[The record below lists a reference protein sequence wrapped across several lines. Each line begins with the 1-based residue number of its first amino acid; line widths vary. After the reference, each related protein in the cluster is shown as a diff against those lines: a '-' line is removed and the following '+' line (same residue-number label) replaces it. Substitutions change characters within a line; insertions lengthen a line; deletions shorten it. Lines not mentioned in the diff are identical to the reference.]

1 MHTPR
6 SITHI
11 YTFPIVECVKIFGA
25 TTFIRFGNIALVM
38 DESDG
43 MALIFIYIDTN
54 AWIGFPSCIDPESI
68 DLCYAITIDIAAN
81 GVCSNAP
88 FPNARN
94 PLDIAYHI
102 YKYIYSKHRYSYSVY
117 M

>member
-1 MHTPR
+1 
-6 SITHI
+6 
-11 YTFPIVECVKIFGA
+11 
-25 TTFIRFGNIALVM
+25 M

-43 MALIFIYIDTN
+43 MALIFIYTYIDTN
-54 AWIGFPSCIDPESI
+54 AWIGFLSCIDPESI